1 MCFEENPPLDSPE
14 QNTTRCMIR
23 GRNSMYD
30 APCNP
35 FSLSNTNIT
44 HDDNGSKQVDPRLTL
59 YKQSKFHSPKVSSNH
74 SLFSFLVSWRENWLN
89 RRKVLGRVT
98 LVTFDSH
105 FFLFRIHSHCRS
117 PKYFSLLIFVFHQ
130 LASSVGTI
138 GSFY

>member
-1 MCFEENPPLDSPE
+1 MSFEENPPLDSHK
-14 QNTTRCMIR
+14 QNTTHCMIR
-23 GRNSMYD
+23 ERNSMYD

-35 FSLSNTNIT
+35 FSLSTTNIT
-44 HDDNGSKQVDPRLTL
+44 HDDNGSKQVDPCLTL
-59 YKQSKFHSPKVSSNH
+59 YKRSKFHSPKVSSDH

-117 PKYFSLLIFVFHQ
+117 PKYFNLLIFMFHQ